1 MKRTPKPGDLVE
13 LLYTTTVWWARGSNP
28 SDVRNFT
35 RIPKG
40 KKGLVTECDGLASW
54 VLIDGQEYDIVDGGL
69 EVIGG
74 ATE

>member
-13 LLYTTTVWWARGSNP
+13 LLYTATVWTRGTDGSHI
-28 SDVRNFT
+28 RNFV
-35 RIPKG
+35 RFPKG
-40 KKGLVTECDGLASW
+40 KKGLVTECDGLSSW

-74 ATE
+74 TSE